1 MSVKVIIAVA
11 STLLASAAFAQSL
24 GTVGNVNGLITVT
37 DGVTGGTVTPGSQIT
52 NGMRFV
58 TTSGA
63 SMTLQLNNGC
73 SVPVPANHAVTVLQS
88 MTCQEL
94 ISAVQP
100 VGGGAV
106 GAGGGSPLVGGL
118 SVAGLTLA
126 TGIVSKQV
134 LDNKS
139 ISGN

>member
-1 MSVKVIIAVA
+1 MSIKITLALGSA
-11 STLLASAAFAQSL
+11 LLAGAAFAQSL
-24 GTVGNVNGLITVT
+24 GNVGNVNGLVTVT
-37 DGVTGGTVTPGSQIT
+37 DGVTGGTVAAGNPIT

-58 TTSGA
+58 TTSG
-63 SMTLQLNNGC
+63 SSVTLQLNNGC
-73 SVPVPANHAVTVLQS
+73 AVTLQPNQAVTVLQS

-94 ISAVQP
+94 VAAVQP
-100 VGGGAV
+100 VGGPVTA
-106 GAGGGSPLVGGL
+106 GAGGSFTTGAL